1 MAQKKKTQET
11 FFFFKKIKR
20 RFALLSGFFIGPL
33 FRRLSSCVY
42 RAKRE
47 KERERERSSF
57 LTGEQQKLE
66 STFKRDSDGLLL
78 TKLFSANQRHTGMTC
93 SRIICRKLYTLT
105 DESKKI

>member
-1 MAQKKKTQET
+1 VSPPGGAVYTMAQKKKTQET

-47 KERERERSSF
+47 KEREREVLS
-57 LTGEQQKLE
+57 
-66 STFKRDSDGLLL
+66 
-78 TKLFSANQRHTGMTC
+78 
-93 SRIICRKLYTLT
+93 
-105 DESKKI
+105 